1 MKRYAIRLASI
12 LMLACATPSVWAADT
27 VQPVAVFLETGGNS
41 IQLDGFAFGVNIEL
55 ISQSGGGGGSHATAP
70 GNFEWV
76 PLTFT
81 RTIETG
87 DTFFLQWEE
96 DMLENGGSAILRDL
110 TIQILASTGQVA
122 FEWDL
127 TDVWLSEVETFFSD
141 DEQSLGKQRYTLI
154 VSSATW
160 TAHAL

>member
-12 LMLACATPSVWAADT
+12 LLLACATPSVWAADT
-27 VQPVAVFLETGGNS
+27 VQPVAVFLETGENS

-55 ISQSGGGGGSHATAP
+55 ISQSGGGGSYATEP
-70 GNFEWV
+70 GNFEWI

-81 RTIETG
+81 RTIET
-87 DTFFLQWEE
+87 DDPFFLQWEV
-96 DMLENGGSAILRDL
+96 DMLENGGSTILRDL

-160 TAHAL
+160 TAYTL